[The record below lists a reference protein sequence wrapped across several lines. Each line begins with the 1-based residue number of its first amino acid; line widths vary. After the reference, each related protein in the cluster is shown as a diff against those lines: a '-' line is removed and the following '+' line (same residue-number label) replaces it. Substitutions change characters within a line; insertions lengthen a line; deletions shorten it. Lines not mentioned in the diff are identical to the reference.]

1 MRRFAS
7 PQIIDVPEVN
17 MKVIRLLVWLMV
29 LGAPLVA
36 QQPARPDS
44 MGHMMMGPGAM
55 PGMMMDD
62 PMMRQMGSAMMKMM
76 LYTPQHLLARKDAL
90 GLTPDQVSRLTAL
103 RDGAKATGDAAM
115 AEAATH
121 LKELEQA
128 ANAARP
134 DTAELKTH
142 FQAAHKA
149 MGKAHWTMLVSSAQ
163 ARGVLTDAQR
173 AKVQTWADS
182 MQAWTEHHRKMMN
195 PAPARPH

>member
-1 MRRFAS
+1 MT
-7 PQIIDVPEVN
+7 N
-17 MKVIRLLVWLMV
+17 VIRMIIGLTV

-36 QQPARPDS
+36 QQPTRPDS

-62 PMMRQMGSAMMKMM
+62 PMMRRMGSVMMKMM

-103 RDGAKATGDAAM
+103 RDGAKATREAAM

-121 LKELEQA
+121 LTELEQA
-128 ANAARP
+128 ANAASP
-134 DTAELKTH
+134 DTATLKTH
-142 FQAAHKA
+142 FQAAHNA

-173 AKVQTWADS
+173 AKLQSWADS
-182 MQAWTEHHRKMMN
+182 MQAWTEQHRKMMN

>member
-1 MRRFAS
+1 MIFFFVN
-7 PQIIDVPEVN
+7 VPEANVTN
-17 MKVIRLLVWLMV
+17 VTRVFIGLMV
-29 LGAPLVA
+29 LGAPLVG

-62 PMMRQMGSAMMKMM
+62 PMMRQMGPAMMKMM

-90 GLTPDQVSRLTAL
+90 GLSPDQVSRLTAL
-103 RDGAKATGDAAM
+103 RDGAKATRDAAM

-121 LKELEQA
+121 LKELEQT
-128 ANAARP
+128 ANVARP
-134 DTAELKTH
+134 DTATLKTH
-142 FQAAHKA
+142 FQAAHNA

-182 MQAWTEHHRKMMN
+182 LQAWTEQHRKMMN